1 MDPVGCWDFLSHF
14 IVPVLFHI
22 LWMKKEVRAVY
33 CVQSKCAVLRDTV
46 VPLRAQ
52 KHIYVSLCVQNIK
65 ADVGIYETEAK
76 ITHS

>member
-1 MDPVGCWDFLSHF
+1 
-14 IVPVLFHI
+14 
-22 LWMKKEVRAVY
+22 MKKEVRAVY